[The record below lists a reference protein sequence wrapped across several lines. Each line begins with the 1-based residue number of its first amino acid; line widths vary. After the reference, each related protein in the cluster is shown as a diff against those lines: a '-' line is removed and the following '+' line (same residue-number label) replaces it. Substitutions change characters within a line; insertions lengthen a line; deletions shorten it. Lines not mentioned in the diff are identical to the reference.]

1 LTIVLAAYFVVHGI
15 VQIMTAL
22 RHRRHFPQSWV
33 RMLVSGSADVVMLF
47 VIIIEGWP
55 ATVASALGLIL
66 GINLFLSALALVMI
80 AIARRSAD
88 GMLSPIRQ
96 TVHAA

>member
-1 LTIVLAAYFVVHGI
+1 
-15 VQIMTAL
+15 
-22 RHRRHFPQSWV
+22 
-33 RMLVSGSADVVMLF
+33 MLVSGSADVMLF